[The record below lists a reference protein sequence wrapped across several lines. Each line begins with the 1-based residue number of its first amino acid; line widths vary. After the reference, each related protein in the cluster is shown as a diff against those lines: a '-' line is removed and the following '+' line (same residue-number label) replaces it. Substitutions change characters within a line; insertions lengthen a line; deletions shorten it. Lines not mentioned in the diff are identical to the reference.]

1 MENTGQKNSDYTQ
14 ITYIADG
21 ITRVFCGKNCWVE
34 FDFPPSVL
42 TKITIKER
50 TRAEQKDVK

>member
-1 MENTGQKNSDYTQ
+1 MENAEQKNSDYTQ
-14 ITYIADG
+14 ITYEADG

-50 TRAEQKDVK
+50 KQKDVK